1 MTEDGDT
8 QGSRIRALFEN
19 TEDDVSIIAP
29 FIKIDALRS
38 LLEVFPSGTH
48 LRCVTRWLPKEV
60 AAGVSDPEILDVLE
74 KRGNFSLT
82 LVDRLHAKLYI
93 AGDRCLV
100 GSANVT
106 LAGLGEGGD
115 SNNIEIL
122 VDTTID
128 DLGVAETL
136 EKISK
141 TERPATRAIAQIA
154 RRLADSLS
162 TSASST
168 AVIEISWSPVSR
180 RPQDAYLFYTQPP
193 SGYTKAAD
201 RTLLDDLAKANLQ
214 PGLEEDEF
222 RSAIRSLLQT
232 IPIAESFLNT
242 TEDTTLTFADSHS
255 YFKEIAGDQ
264 CSANELWLAFVEWMA
279 YFFNDQVMRQEI
291 TEIALRRAQI
301 LVQ

>member
-1 MTEDGDT
+1 MTVDGDT
-8 QGSRIRALFEN
+8 QGRRIRALFEN

-29 FIKIDALRS
+29 FIKVDALRS
-38 LLEVFPSGTH
+38 LLEVFPSETH

-74 KRGNFSLT
+74 KRGNFSLSI
-82 LVDRLHAKLYI
+82 VDRLHAKLYI

-106 LAGLGEGGD
+106 LAGLGEGRG

-128 DLGVAETL
+128 DPGVAETL
-136 EKISK
+136 GEISK
-141 TERPATRAIAQIA
+141 TERLATRDIAQIT
-154 RRLADSLS
+154 RHLADSLS
-162 TSASST
+162 ASASST
-168 AVIEISWSPVSR
+168 AAIEILWSPVSR

-193 SGYTKAAD
+193 SGYTTAAD
-201 RTLLDDLAKANLQ
+201 RTLLNDLAKANLQ
-214 PGLEEDEF
+214 PGLEEDKF
-222 RSAIRSLLQT
+222 RSAIRSLLKA
-232 IPIAESFLNT
+232 IPIAENFLKI
-242 TEDTTLTFADSHS
+242 TEDTTLTFADTHS

-264 CSANELWLAFVEWMA
+264 FSANELWLAFVEWMA

-301 LVQ
+301 LG

>member
-1 MTEDGDT
+1 MTVDGDT
-8 QGSRIRALFEN
+8 QGRRIRALFEN

-29 FIKIDALRS
+29 FIKVDALRL
-38 LLEVFPSGTH
+38 LLEVFPSETH

-74 KRGNFSLT
+74 KRGNFSLS
-82 LVDRLHAKLYI
+82 LVDTLHAKLYI

-106 LAGLGEGGD
+106 HAGLGERGD

-128 DLGVAETL
+128 DPGVVQTLGE
-136 EKISK
+136 ISK
-141 TERPATRAIAQIA
+141 TERPATRDIAQIT

-162 TSASST
+162 ASVSST
-168 AVIEISWSPVSR
+168 AAIEILWSPVSR
-180 RPQDAYLFYTQPP
+180 RPQDAYLLYTQPP
-193 SGYTKAAD
+193 SGFTTAAD
-201 RTLLDDLAKANLQ
+201 RTLLNDLAKANLQ
-214 PGLEEDEF
+214 PGLEEDKF
-222 RSAIRSLLQT
+222 RSAIRSLLQA
-232 IPIAESFLNT
+232 IPIAENFLKI
-242 TEDTTLTFADSHS
+242 TEDTTLTFADTHS

-264 CSANELWLAFVEWMA
+264 FSANELWLAFVEWMA

-301 LVQ
+301 LG

>member
-1 MTEDGDT
+1 MAADSGT

-38 LLEVFPSGTH
+38 LLKVIPSETH
-48 LRCVTRWLPKEV
+48 LRCVTRWLPEEV
-60 AAGVSDPEILDVLE
+60 AIGVSDPEILDLLE
-74 KRGNFSLT
+74 ERGNFSLT

-128 DLGVAETL
+128 APGVAETL
-136 EKISK
+136 EEISN
-141 TERPATRAIAQIA
+141 TERPATRAIAQIT

-162 TSASST
+162 ASAPST
-168 AVIEISWSPVSR
+168 ATIEISWFPISR

-193 SGYTKAAD
+193 SGYIKAAD
-201 RTLLDDLAKANLQ
+201 RILLDDLARANFQ
-214 PGLEEDEF
+214 PDLEEDEF

-232 IPIAESFLNT
+232 IPVAESFLNT
-242 TEDTTLTFADSHS
+242 TEDTTLTFADTHS
-255 YFKEIAGDQ
+255 YFKNIAGDHF
-264 CSANELWLAFVEWMA
+264 SANELWIAFVEWMA
-279 YFFNDQVMRQEI
+279 YFFNDQVMIQEI

-301 LVQ
+301 LIQ

>member
-1 MTEDGDT
+1 MTVDGDT

-19 TEDDVSIIAP
+19 AEDDVSIIAP
-29 FIKIDALRS
+29 FIKVDALRS

-60 AAGVSDPEILDVLE
+60 AAGISDPEILDILE
-74 KRGNFSLT
+74 KRGNFSLS

-106 LAGLGEGGD
+106 HAGLGERGD

-128 DLGVAETL
+128 DPGVVQTLGE
-136 EKISK
+136 ISK
-141 TERPATRAIAQIA
+141 TERPATRDIAQIT

-162 TSASST
+162 ASVSST
-168 AVIEISWSPVSR
+168 AAIEILWSPVSR
-180 RPQDAYLFYTQPP
+180 RPQDAYLLYTQPP
-193 SGYTKAAD
+193 SGFTTAAD
-201 RTLLDDLAKANLQ
+201 RTLLNDLAKANLQ
-214 PGLEEDEF
+214 PGLEEDKF
-222 RSAIRSLLQT
+222 RSAIRSLLQA
-232 IPIAESFLNT
+232 IPIAENFLKI
-242 TEDTTLTFADSHS
+242 TEDTTLTFADTHS

-264 CSANELWLAFVEWMA
+264 FSANELWLAFVEWMA

-301 LVQ
+301 LG